1 MEIKMKEK
9 VDINTFTFKKR
20 VIDETLELLGD
31 KYNYVLNDIYFTT
44 MVTFLNSLV
53 ENNLILDSL
62 SDEKKLEHNM
72 YSIVEPMF
80 KKEVLDIPERY
91 DVYEDIVMQIEQYLN
106 REVELNKTISG
117 LIHNVYNV
125 LGNMSIPDVLSIINN
140 TIDQANTIKKSLKS
154 VDEETDQKIE
164 TEVKKDIEDLKM
176 QAFIEQFKKKA
187 DNTQEEIKDAE

>member
-53 ENNLILDSL
+53 ENNLILESL
-62 SDEKKLEHNM
+62 SDEKKLEYNM
-72 YSIVEPMF
+72 SNIVEPLF
-80 KKEVLDIPERY
+80 KKEVLDVPERY
-91 DVYEDIVMQIEQYLN
+91 NIYEDIVMQIEQYMN

-117 LIHNVYNV
+117 LIHNIYNV
-125 LGNMSIPDVLSIINN
+125 LGNMSVPDVLNLVN
-140 TIDQANTIKKSLKS
+140 ATIEQADKIKQSLKPS
-154 VDEETDQKIE
+154 SPEEDEKI
-164 TEVKKDIEDLKM
+164 TQEVKHDIEDLKM
-176 QAFIEQFKKKA
+176 QAFIEQFKRKA
-187 DNTQEEIKDAE
+187 ETEEKTKDAE

>member
-53 ENNLILDSL
+53 ENNLILESL
-62 SDEKKLEHNM
+62 SDEKKLEYNM
-72 YSIVEPMF
+72 SNIVEPLF
-80 KKEVLDIPERY
+80 KKEVLDVPERY
-91 DVYEDIVMQIEQYLN
+91 NIYEDIVMQIEQYMN

-117 LIHNVYNV
+117 LIHNIYNV
-125 LGNMSIPDVLSIINN
+125 LGNMSVPDVLNLVN
-140 TIDQANTIKKSLKS
+140 ATIEQADKIKQSLKPS
-154 VDEETDQKIE
+154 SPEDDEKI
-164 TEVKKDIEDLKM
+164 TQEVKHDIEDLKM
-176 QAFIEQFKKKA
+176 QAFIEQFKRKA
-187 DNTQEEIKDAE
+187 ETEEKTKDAE